1 MVMPKRP
8 VEEQNEHDQQIVDL
22 AAALEYD
29 DKFSNVHTDDI
40 TDDYPSPEVINQRRP
55 DLLTD
60 YKGRQIIIEIET
72 KSSIGH
78 SHTEKQW
85 KAFYQAVENGQGNYG
100 GFVVVVPQSLEQEAQ
115 KRAEEL
121 EVEPEIW
128 ALDF

>member
-1 MVMPKRP
+1 MPKRP
-8 VEEQNEHDQQIVDL
+8 VDEQNVHDQQIVDL

-55 DLLTD
+55 DLLAE

-85 KAFYQAVENGQGNYG
+85 QAFNQAVADGQGNYG
-100 GFVVVVPQSLEQEAQ
+100 GFVVVVPEAHQ
-115 KRAEEL
+115 KDAEKRAKEL
-121 EVEPEIW
+121 KVDPEIW

>member
-1 MVMPKRP
+1 MPKRP
-8 VEEQNEHDQQIVDL
+8 VDEQNVHDQQIVDL

-29 DKFSNVHTDDI
+29 GKFSNVQTDDI

-55 DLLTD
+55 DLIAE

-85 KAFYQAVENGQGNYG
+85 QAFNKAVEDGKGNYG
-100 GFVVVVPQSLEQEAQ
+100 GFVIVVPKDQEKQAQ
-115 KRAEEL
+115 DRAKEL
-121 EVEPEIW
+121 KVDPDIW